1 MTCLCRCRT
10 GMGILMN
17 NDQGEIIIRK
27 ATREDARQIAE
38 ILVEDWQTAYRGII
52 DSDFLDSMSVEQRYQ
67 REVQR
72 YQQYTVAA
80 EGKEILGFTW
90 NEMTGDEP
98 ADCEIIALYVRY
110 ARRKT
115 GIGRALFQDS
125 IDLFR
130 AAGKKKMIIWC
141 LRNNDEAR
149 KFYEKMGGTVYK
161 AGTHPWG
168 NKDYDMISYLYQLD
182 E

>member
-1 MTCLCRCRT
+1 MIGLCRCRT
-10 GMGILMN
+10 GMGIIMN

-80 EGKEILGFTW
+80 EREEVLGFTW
-90 NEMTGDEP
+90 NEMADDEA

-110 ARRKT
+110 AKRKK
-115 GIGRALFQDS
+115 GIGKALFQNS
-125 IDLFR
+125 VDLFR
-130 AAGKKKMIIWC
+130 ASGRKKMIIWC
-141 LRNNDEAR
+141 LRANDEAR
-149 KFYEKMGGTVYK
+149 KFWNNAKVCGLTR
-161 AGTHPWG
+161 
-168 NKDYDMISYLYQLD
+168 
-182 E
+182 